1 MSHLFIKFYFAQID
15 SDYKYDNSKKY
26 SEGQKYVFEFRD
38 GTIIIGTFVRVGE
51 GNVYIKDLGGEEIY
65 IPKVLIAQIHLATN
79 DHVKGDEFWFPNL
92 HDSRYFF
99 LHRDLV

>member
-1 MSHLFIKFYFAQID
+1 M
-15 SDYKYDNSKKY
+15 
-26 SEGQKYVFEFRD
+26 FEFRD

-99 LHRDLV
+99 SPSGFGLKKGGLYKPYLSAVVASSVWNFR